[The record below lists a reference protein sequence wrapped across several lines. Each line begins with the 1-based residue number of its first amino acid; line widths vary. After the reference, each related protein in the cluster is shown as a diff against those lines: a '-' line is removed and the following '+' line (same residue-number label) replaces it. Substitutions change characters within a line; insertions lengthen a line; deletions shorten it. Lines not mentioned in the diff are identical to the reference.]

1 MNTNIFFTVPLT
13 NHQRDV
19 ARTFRQRYVT
29 TSKSHRVY
37 RQVLALYAV
46 NFYAQCMGIT
56 TDFNVSSLWNPI
68 EQLLSDVTELPIPGR
83 GGLECGLVEP
93 AIATPVD
100 PAQNNPNLT
109 VYISPEAFDHRLG
122 YIAVGFSETYDYAYL
137 LGFRET
143 VSSPQTPLSHWDS
156 LDRLFPTL
164 SRSHPTS
171 TTVRLRHWLQE
182 QFQAGWEALSE
193 EFIWDELLTET
204 RQPITAIAF
213 RSSPAQPG
221 IQRAKQLQ
229 FSDGQIV
236 ALEVGVY
243 PLSDTEIDIR
253 VQLIPAIGS
262 SLPSDLTM
270 MILDYQDD
278 VIMQTQARG
287 TPALRLEF
295 SVEPDEIFKLKL
307 ERETVSLVET
317 FSF

>member
-1 MNTNIFFTVPLT
+1 MKSDTFFTVPLT

-19 ARTFRQRYVT
+19 AKLFCQRYINE
-29 TSKSHRVY
+29 SKSYQVY
-37 RQVLALYAV
+37 RQVLALHAV

-56 TDFNVSSLWNPI
+56 TDFNISSLWNPI

-93 AIATPVD
+93 AIAHPTSVD
-100 PAQNNPNLT
+100 ENGHNLT
-109 VYISPEAFDHRLG
+109 VYISPAAFDNRLG
-122 YIAVGFSETYDYAYL
+122 YIAVGFGETYDYAYL

-143 VSSPQTPLSHWDS
+143 VSSPQTSLNSWDS
-156 LDRLFPTL
+156 LTQLFPVL
-164 SRSHPTS
+164 SQSHQPS
-171 TTVRLRHWLQE
+171 GTVQLRYWLQE
-182 QFQAGWEALSE
+182 RFQAGWETLSE
-193 EFIWDELLTET
+193 TFIWEDNFTEQ
-204 RQPITAIAF
+204 RQPVTAIAF
-213 RSSPAQPG
+213 RSPPIQPG

-229 FSDGQIV
+229 FSDGQVV

-262 SLPSDLTM
+262 SLPSDLNM
-270 MILDYQDD
+270 MILDHQDD

>member
-1 MNTNIFFTVPLT
+1 MKSDTFFTVPLT
-13 NHQRDV
+13 NHQRDI
-19 ARTFRQRYVT
+19 AKIFRQRYVQ
-29 TSKSHRVY
+29 KPKAYRVY

-56 TDFNVSSLWNPI
+56 TDFNISSLWNPI
-68 EQLLSDVTELPIPGR
+68 EQLLSDVTQLPIPGR
-83 GGLECGLVEP
+83 GSLECGLVEP
-93 AIATPVD
+93 AIAHPLSL
-100 PAQNNPNLT
+100 NENGHHLT
-109 VYISPEAFDHRLG
+109 VDISPEAFENRLG

-137 LGFRET
+137 LGFLET
-143 VSSPQTPLSHWDS
+143 IASPQTPLNRWDS
-156 LDRLFPTL
+156 LTELFTVL
-164 SRSHPTS
+164 SKSYEPS
-171 TTVRLRHWLQE
+171 VAVQLRYWLQE
-182 QFQAGWEALSE
+182 QFQAGWETLAE
-193 EFIWDELLTET
+193 EFIWEENFTEK
-204 RQPITAIAF
+204 RQPVTAIAF
-213 RSSPAQPG
+213 RSSPVQPG

-229 FSDGQIV
+229 FSDGQII

-262 SLPSDLTM
+262 ALPSDLN
-270 MILDYQDD
+270 MIVLDHQDD